1 MGNFQFHCS
10 KLQARI
16 YLTKVLDNMKQWPN
30 KACIKMKKVTTK
42 FEYKTF
48 ALGNA
53 LTEEQK
59 AYFQKYGVIHFKNF
73 ISNETAELFI
83 AELSSIEATWLA
95 EGVEKINGI
104 PLKFG
109 KDPEGKDMI
118 QRMCFINKYSELLA
132 EFLKDPRFILLL
144 ELLEPY
150 YGRVGV
156 DEKDGLVFNHYINQP
171 NSKFTQMGWHTD
183 SPRDLFLGQKILPM
197 LNVGIHLDKCPSSN
211 GGLRVIP
218 GTQNQSMIKLLFGKK
233 QFIDHR
239 PDAREVG
246 FEIDRGDLTIHDGR
260 LWHRV
265 EVSPNVGEKSRRRV
279 MYVPIITGKYKPK
292 SENSK
297 TPFYH
302 RFAKV
307 VTK

>member
-1 MGNFQFHCS
+1 
-10 KLQARI
+10 
-16 YLTKVLDNMKQWPN
+16 
-30 KACIKMKKVTTK
+30 MKKGAPK

-48 ALGNA
+48 TLGES

-59 AYFQKYGVIHFKNF
+59 EYFRKYGVIQFKNF

-83 AELSSIEATWLA
+83 AELEKIEAQWLND
-95 EGVEKINGI
+95 GVEKINGI

-109 KDPEGKDMI
+109 KNPEGKDMI
-118 QRMCFINKYSELLA
+118 QRMCFTNKYSDVLA
-132 EFLKDPRFILLL
+132 EFLKDPRFELLL
-144 ELLEPY
+144 EFLAPY
-150 YGRVGV
+150 EGRIGA
-156 DEKDGLVFNHYINQP
+156 DEKDGLVFNHYVNQP

-211 GGLRVIP
+211 GGLRVLP
-218 GTQNQSMIKLLFGKK
+218 GTQNQSMLKLLFGKK

-239 PDAREVG
+239 PDPREVA

-265 EVSPNVGEKSRRRV
+265 EVSPNFGEKSRRRV